1 MIKGLKVSSLKFAK
15 RSSETQNLSCILL
28 PTLYKSLLFLFS
40 RFQYWFISL
49 PYSGWLLRTFIKEI
63 VLFYKQLSVSIIW
76 SLFKPISKD
85 QKSPIF
91 IEGMII
97 KDISKNNKYSVNWQL
112 KYVSSISAE
121 NWGTQT
127 CVSLWERVQR
137 PPMCVSWWSIV
148 QRGRSQTSFWMTTSH
163 SRGPSGSHLP
173 LTSQTEWTTST
184 AMDSS
189 TLDWTP
195 VIAWWTIDGRWKLQ
209 VRHWGRRES
218 DLIGAD

>member
-1 MIKGLKVSSLKFAK
+1 MEYLEKSTFLRWNLQN
-15 RSSETQNLSCILL
+15 RSSETHTLSRIILY
-28 PTLYKSLLFLFS
+28 TLYTSLGFFLVLNTDSLACPILVGPFVLLIRKLYFS
-40 RFQYWFISL
+40 INNCFHNM
-49 PYSGWLLRTFIKEI
+49 LLLEFPKE
-63 VLFYKQLSVSIIW
+63 F
-76 SLFKPISKD
+76 
-85 QKSPIF
+85 PIF

-148 QRGRSQTSFWMTTSH
+148 QRGRWQTSSWMTTSH